1 MFAMIVVV
9 NMLVIVYNNNTNS
22 NWKEKNV
29 HHFFKSFCEKIL
41 LEYGLLREI
50 ALWDSIASTNA
61 LWIGP

>member
-1 MFAMIVVV
+1 MIVVV
-9 NMLVIVYNNNTNS
+9 NLLVMAYNNTNS
-22 NWKEKNV
+22 NRKEKNV

-50 ALWDSIASTNA
+50 ALRDSIASTNA